1 MLEDPLGWPSWW
13 RGVKRVDQL
22 ESGDERRVG
31 SRYLI
36 EWRSRVPYPIE
47 FAFTVERL
55 ERAELMEGCAE
66 GDLNGR
72 GCWRLFEERGITAV
86 IYDWRVSTS
95 KRWMNAIAPL
105 ARGVFQRNHD
115 TVMRWGGEG
124 LAQRLGARLLASG

>member
-47 FAFTVERL
+47 FAFRSS
-55 ERAELMEGCAE
+55 A
-66 GDLNGR
+66 
-72 GCWRLFEERGITAV
+72 
-86 IYDWRVSTS
+86 
-95 KRWMNAIAPL
+95 
-105 ARGVFQRNHD
+105 
-115 TVMRWGGEG
+115 
-124 LAQRLGARLLASG
+124 